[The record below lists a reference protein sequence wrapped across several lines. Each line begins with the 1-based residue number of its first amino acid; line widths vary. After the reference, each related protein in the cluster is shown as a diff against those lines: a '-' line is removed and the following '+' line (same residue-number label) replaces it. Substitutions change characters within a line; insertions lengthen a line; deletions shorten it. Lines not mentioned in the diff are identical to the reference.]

1 MNDSPLDNN
10 NFDKNNEN
18 SSINYKS
25 EKSKDSER
33 LNEKNSN
40 SFKSDNIIN
49 KSNNDSLIK
58 NQISG
63 EKISQEF
70 NDDKSLSENEEEK
83 YEVLKKKYKELKEEN
98 KNLKEELRKNELII
112 EQNNNDIILLRS
124 SIENQFFKNNDLIK
138 YITTENIIDFI
149 KLKNE
154 NEQYKKE
161 LVLSQALVNSL
172 QTENLG
178 LIQAKEENSELVN
191 IETDD
196 FLSNSE
202 NKVYELNSD
211 NNGENEIIKELNK
224 ENNVL
229 KKLVQEA
236 TVKLND
242 VLMNQKSNKIL
253 YEEKDILNYQ
263 LKEKNDIINEYEE
276 KLSFFNAY
284 ITEIKYSFNKLKNY
298 IINSINAYNKLAN
311 EDLNS
316 LLSNS
321 FSQNV
326 MKLSMQ
332 IASLDEIEKYNLETN
347 PELDLHNIINEL
359 LYSINDEFIILY
371 EKVFQTNNYYKE
383 SNNKIN
389 ELEAKIR
396 QIKINNELNNNNEI
410 MKLKDEYVKTI
421 VKLNYEL
428 SSKENDN
435 YFLKENIISIK
446 QNLDDVIN
454 IFSLLIKVFDNNN
467 EINLSNYLKNFLE
480 NIKEKMN
487 MINEREEIIK
497 KILKNNHKIKNL
509 KLENKNVEN
518 FVFYDDNYINNII
531 KDFQEKINEKENQIV
546 INKEQINSLL
556 SCFLI

>member
-25 EKSKDSER
+25 EKSKDSEK
-33 LNEKNSN
+33 LNEKKSN

-70 NDDKSLSENEEEK
+70 NDEKSLSENDEEK

-276 KLSFFNAY
+276 KLSYFNIY

-421 VKLNYEL
+421 IKLNYEL

-556 SCFLI
+556 S

>member
-33 LNEKNSN
+33 LNNKKSN
-40 SFKSDNIIN
+40 SFKSDKIIN

-98 KNLKEELRKNELII
+98 KNLREELRKNELII

-389 ELEAKIR
+389 ELEAEMR
-396 QIKINNELNNNNEI
+396 QIKINNEINNNNEI

-435 YFLKENIISIK
+435 YFFKENIISIK

-467 EINLSNYLKNFLE
+467 EINLSNYLKNSLE

-556 SCFLI
+556 S

>member
-25 EKSKDSER
+25 EKSKDSEK
-33 LNEKNSN
+33 LNEKKSN

-70 NDDKSLSENEEEK
+70 IFDKSLSENEEEK

-321 FSQNV
+321 FSQNL

-421 VKLNYEL
+421 IKLNYEL

-556 SCFLI
+556 S

>member
-25 EKSKDSER
+25 EKSKDLER
-33 LNEKNSN
+33 LNEKKSN

-154 NEQYKKE
+154 NEQFKKE

-276 KLSFFNAY
+276 KLTFFNTY

-435 YFLKENIISIK
+435 YFFKENIISIK

-556 SCFLI
+556 S

>member
-1 MNDSPLDNN
+1 M
-10 NFDKNNEN
+10 
-18 SSINYKS
+18 
-25 EKSKDSER
+25 
-33 LNEKNSN
+33 
-40 SFKSDNIIN
+40 
-49 KSNNDSLIK
+49 
-58 NQISG
+58 
-63 EKISQEF
+63 
-70 NDDKSLSENEEEK
+70 
-83 YEVLKKKYKELKEEN
+83 
-98 KNLKEELRKNELII
+98 KEELRKNELII

-253 YEEKDILNYQ
+253 YEEKDILKYQ

-276 KLSFFNAY
+276 KLTFFNTY

-389 ELEAKIR
+389 ELESKIR

-497 KILKNNHKIKNL
+497 KILKNNHKIKNM

-531 KDFQEKINEKENQIV
+531 KDFQEKIKEKENQIV

-556 SCFLI
+556 S

>member
-33 LNEKNSN
+33 LNNKKSN
-40 SFKSDNIIN
+40 SFKSDKIIN

-70 NDDKSLSENEEEK
+70 NDEKSLSENDEEK

-98 KNLKEELRKNELII
+98 KNLKEEVRKNELII

-138 YITTENIIDFI
+138 YMTTENIIDFI

-211 NNGENEIIKELNK
+211 NNGENEIIRELNK

-242 VLMNQKSNKIL
+242 VLINQKSNKIL

-276 KLSFFNAY
+276 KLTFFNTY

-421 VKLNYEL
+421 INLNYEL

-556 SCFLI
+556 S

>member
-33 LNEKNSN
+33 LNNKKSN
-40 SFKSDNIIN
+40 SFKSDKIIN

-70 NDDKSLSENEEEK
+70 NDDKSLSEKDEEK

-421 VKLNYEL
+421 IKLNYEL

-556 SCFLI
+556 S

>member
-25 EKSKDSER
+25 EKSKDSEK
-33 LNEKNSN
+33 LNEKKSN

-276 KLSFFNAY
+276 KLTFFNTY

-421 VKLNYEL
+421 INLNYEL

-556 SCFLI
+556 S

>member
-25 EKSKDSER
+25 EKSKDSKR
-33 LNEKNSN
+33 LNEKKSN

-70 NDDKSLSENEEEK
+70 NDDKSLSENDEEK
-83 YEVLKKKYKELKEEN
+83 YEVLKKKYKELKKEN
-98 KNLKEELRKNELII
+98 KNLKEQLRKNELII

-421 VKLNYEL
+421 IKLNYEL

-435 YFLKENIISIK
+435 YFLKENILSIK

-467 EINLSNYLKNFLE
+467 KINLSNYLKNFLE

-531 KDFQEKINEKENQIV
+531 KDFQEKIIEKENQIV

-556 SCFLI
+556 S

>member
-25 EKSKDSER
+25 EKSKDSEK
-33 LNEKNSN
+33 LNEKKSN

-263 LKEKNDIINEYEE
+263 LKEKNYIINEYEE
-276 KLSFFNAY
+276 KLTFFNTY

-421 VKLNYEL
+421 INLNYEL

-497 KILKNNHKIKNL
+497 KILKNNHKIKNM
-509 KLENKNVEN
+509 KLDNKNVDN
-518 FVFYDDNYINNII
+518 LKFYEDEHINNII
-531 KDFQEKINEKENQIV
+531 NDYNKQIKEKENRIVMSKDQI
-546 INKEQINSLL
+546 KSLL
-556 SCFLI
+556 N

>member
-25 EKSKDSER
+25 EKSKDSEK
-33 LNEKNSN
+33 LNEKKSN

-276 KLSFFNAY
+276 KLTFFNTY

-389 ELEAKIR
+389 ELESKIR

-421 VKLNYEL
+421 IKLNYEL

-556 SCFLI
+556 S

>member
-33 LNEKNSN
+33 LNEKKSN

-70 NDDKSLSENEEEK
+70 NDDKSLSENDEEK

-242 VLMNQKSNKIL
+242 VLINQKSNKIL

-276 KLSFFNAY
+276 KLTFFNTY

-389 ELEAKIR
+389 ELESKIR

-421 VKLNYEL
+421 INLNYEL

-556 SCFLI
+556 S

>member
-25 EKSKDSER
+25 EKSKDSEK
-33 LNEKNSN
+33 LNEKKSN

-70 NDDKSLSENEEEK
+70 NDDKSLSENDEEK

-276 KLSFFNAY
+276 KLTFFNTY

-421 VKLNYEL
+421 IKLNYEL

-556 SCFLI
+556 S

>member
-25 EKSKDSER
+25 EKSKDSEK
-33 LNEKNSN
+33 LNEKKSN

-70 NDDKSLSENEEEK
+70 NDDKSLSENDEEK
-83 YEVLKKKYKELKEEN
+83 YEVLKKKYKELKKEN
-98 KNLKEELRKNELII
+98 KNLKEQLRKNELII

-321 FSQNV
+321 FSQNL

-421 VKLNYEL
+421 IKLNYEL

-435 YFLKENIISIK
+435 YFFKENIISIK

-556 SCFLI
+556 S

>member
-33 LNEKNSN
+33 LNEKKSN

-276 KLSFFNAY
+276 KLTFFNTY

-389 ELEAKIR
+389 ELESKIR

-421 VKLNYEL
+421 INLNYEL

-556 SCFLI
+556 S

>member
-1 MNDSPLDNN
+1 M
-10 NFDKNNEN
+10 
-18 SSINYKS
+18 
-25 EKSKDSER
+25 
-33 LNEKNSN
+33 
-40 SFKSDNIIN
+40 
-49 KSNNDSLIK
+49 
-58 NQISG
+58 
-63 EKISQEF
+63 
-70 NDDKSLSENEEEK
+70 
-83 YEVLKKKYKELKEEN
+83 
-98 KNLKEELRKNELII
+98 KEELRKNELII

-154 NEQYKKE
+154 NEQFKKE

-421 VKLNYEL
+421 IKLNYEL

-546 INKEQINSLL
+546 INKEKINTLL
-556 SCFLI
+556 S

>member
-25 EKSKDSER
+25 EKSKDSEK
-33 LNEKNSN
+33 LNEKKSN

-383 SNNKIN
+383 
-389 ELEAKIR
+389 
-396 QIKINNELNNNNEI
+396 
-410 MKLKDEYVKTI
+410 
-421 VKLNYEL
+421 
-428 SSKENDN
+428 
-435 YFLKENIISIK
+435 
-446 QNLDDVIN
+446 
-454 IFSLLIKVFDNNN
+454 
-467 EINLSNYLKNFLE
+467 
-480 NIKEKMN
+480 
-487 MINEREEIIK
+487 
-497 KILKNNHKIKNL
+497 
-509 KLENKNVEN
+509 
-518 FVFYDDNYINNII
+518 
-531 KDFQEKINEKENQIV
+531 
-546 INKEQINSLL
+546 
-556 SCFLI
+556 